1 MELYRRYGPAVLR
14 KCERM
19 LGNRPD
25 AEDVVQTLFI
35 DLLRAERGDVD
46 LPYLYRAAT
55 NRCLNL
61 MRDRR
66 RRQELLDQH
75 GAVLLPVGPTLE
87 GRVLTV
93 EVLAR
98 LTERLDEGCSEVFVY
113 HFLDRMNQTEIA
125 ELMGITRR
133 TVYNRLQRVQA
144 EVEALASPVPSRPG
158 GAP

>member
-1 MELYRRYGPAVLR
+1 MDIYRRYGPAVLR

-35 DLLRAERGDVD
+35 DLLRKERTDVD

-75 GAVLLPVGPTLE
+75 GEVLLPVGPAGE
-87 GRVLTV
+87 GQVVSVELLTRLV
-93 EVLAR
+93 ES
-98 LTERLDEGCSEVFVY
+98 LDERSAEVFVY
-113 HFLDRMNQTEIA
+113 RYLDHLSQTEIA

-133 TVYNRLQRVQA
+133 TVYTRLQRVQD
-144 EVEALASPVPSRPG
+144 EVARLVAVPG